1 MTAAIVLDTGALIAL
16 DRNDRAMWANLRIAA
31 TDSTPIYVPA
41 ATIAQAW
48 RDGARQA
55 LLVRALRECTEVPLD
70 GDAAR
75 SAGILCGRAAT
86 SDIVDASV
94 VVAAMSVARHESV
107 VVLTS
112 DPDDVHHLAGAAATN
127 LRIEQ
132 G

>member
-31 TDSTPIYVPA
+31 TDATPIYVPA
-41 ATIAQAW
+41 AAIAQAW

-70 GDAAR
+70 GSAAR
-75 SAGILCGRAAT
+75 SAGTLCRRANT
-86 SDIVDASV
+86 SDIVDASIV
-94 VVAAMSVARHESV
+94 VTAMSAARPEAA

-112 DPDDVHHLAGAAATN
+112 DPKDLHHLANAAAAT
-127 LRIEQ
+127 IQ
-132 G
+132 IQQV